1 MEVRRYVW
9 FPVYN
14 NLHKPTTLEMET
26 EDLLV
31 FLFDISKSILS
42 LTLPKLRMM
51 LRAYSAPLLPLT
63 VRTQILHT
71 VQGQPSHQ

>member
-1 MEVRRYVW
+1 VW

-31 FLFDISKSILS
+31 FLFEISKSMPPR
-42 LTLPKLRMM
+42 TLPKLRMV
-51 LRAYSAPLLPLT
+51 LRAYSATLLPLT

-71 VQGQPSHQ
+71 VQGQPSHEKRESR